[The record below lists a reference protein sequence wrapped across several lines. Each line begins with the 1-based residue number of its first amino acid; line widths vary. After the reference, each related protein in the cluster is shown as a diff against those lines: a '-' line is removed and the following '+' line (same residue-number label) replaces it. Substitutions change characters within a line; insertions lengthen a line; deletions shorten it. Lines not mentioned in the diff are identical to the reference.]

1 MTIFELLKQNGL
13 MQNEGIG
20 KTDLLEYQKKLYN
33 AGKAT
38 IPLSY
43 GRFLQECN
51 GIQTD
56 TLALFGANP
65 SRDSFVQDIFER
77 NDAAGLIKQN
87 DKIFLGDNFSEY
99 LCYTWSQ
106 KSYNIIDK
114 ETLREKL
121 KFPYMEQALQ
131 FFLRDYIKQGNT
143 TEKTIEKLE
152 R

>member
-13 MQNEGIG
+13 MQNEGID
-20 KTDLLEYQKKLYN
+20 KTGLLEYQKKLYN

-43 GRFLQECN
+43 GRFLQQCN

-56 TLALFGANP
+56 TLSLFGANP
-65 SRDSFVQDIFER
+65 SKDSFVQDIFER
-77 NDAAGLIKQN
+77 NDAAGLVKQN
-87 DKIFLGDNFSEY
+87 DKIFLGDNCSEY

-121 KFPYMEQALQ
+121 RFPHMEYAFQ
-131 FFLRDYIKQGNT
+131 FFLRDYIKQN
-143 TEKTIEKLE
+143 KTIDKTAKQLE